1 MTTTAPSATKTNFLD
16 LPIANLSF
24 DAAIEAVFAR
34 ADAAVFS
41 YVVTPNV
48 DHVVRL
54 DRAAHP
60 AVRPVAPDP
69 TSGPVLSDP
78 IGAAFVAAYDAAAL
92 VLCDSRILRGL
103 GRLSGH
109 DLQLVPGS
117 DLTRAVLADPRIA
130 ARTIVIVGGQAA
142 LLSAL
147 QRRVPQARFIQFC
160 PPMNVLRD
168 EAALVEIE
176 RFVAETC
183 ADIVFFAI
191 GAPQSEIIAHRCL
204 RAGDSRGV
212 GLCIGASLEF
222 IVGDKRRAPYWMQ
235 RYGLEWLF
243 RLASEPRRLWRRYLV
258 EGPRIFL
265 IWARRR

>member
-24 DAAIEAVFAR
+24 DAAIDAVFAR

-69 TSGPVLSDP
+69 TLGPVLSDP

-130 ARTIVIVGGQAA
+130 P
-142 LLSAL
+142 L
-147 QRRVPQARFIQFC
+147 ARFIQFC